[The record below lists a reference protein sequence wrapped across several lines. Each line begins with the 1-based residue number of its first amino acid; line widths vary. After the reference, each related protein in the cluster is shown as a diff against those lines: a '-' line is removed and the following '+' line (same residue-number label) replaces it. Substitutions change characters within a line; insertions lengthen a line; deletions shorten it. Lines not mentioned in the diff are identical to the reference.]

1 MVPFKYSVNIW
12 LVTGLQHSSIPPAM
26 HNQDLGTQYEP
37 VGVIEIVP
45 LDRMEVVFKE
55 NWLKKQI
62 PHLAVGGKPPF
73 VKKYVVTTT
82 KKVAY
87 DQLQKPTSDLH
98 NVHYCMP
105 VLLREEEGEG
115 NNIYIAVLHF
125 YLGQRVLEV
134 THSSIQCEYDETPWV
149 LLKHRIVHPMPR
161 LATMEGCLC
170 DNPQTYEY
178 HPSPDHLG
186 YMEPVEGTIVWESLL
201 DDVMHGK

>member
-1 MVPFKYSVNIW
+1 MIPFKYSVNIL

-45 LDRMEVVFKE
+45 LDRMEVTYKPE
-55 NWLKKQI
+55 DKKQI
-62 PHLAVGGKPPF
+62 APYLAVGGKPPF
-73 VKKYVVTTT
+73 VKKYDVTTT

-87 DQLQKPTSDLH
+87 DQLQKPSSDLH

-105 VLLREEEGEG
+105 VLLREEEDEG
-115 NNIYIAVLHF
+115 RNIYIAVLHF

-134 THSSIQCEYDETPWV
+134 THSSIQREYDESPWV
-149 LLKHRIVHPMPR
+149 LLKHRIVHPMAS
-161 LATMEGCLC
+161 LATLKGFLC
-170 DNPQTYEY
+170 DDPQTYEF
-178 HPSPDHLG
+178 HPNPAPWMDG
-186 YMEPVEGTIVWESLL
+186 KPTEDTIVWESLL